1 MTSAEDLK
9 ATIAAQF
16 PQTTEQLA
24 ALVRIP
30 GVAFPGF
37 PREAVDGAAAKVVEL
52 LTDAGCPDV
61 RLLPNGENPA
71 AVYAEVP
78 GPPGSP
84 TVLLYAHYD
93 VQPGGDEQL
102 WDSAPFEP
110 EIRDGRM
117 YGRGAADDKSG
128 VVLHAA
134 VVRAFGGQPPCTLR
148 IIIEGDEEY
157 GGSFDEFPRTHPEM
171 FAADALIIADTGN
184 IEVGIPTL
192 TVALRGM
199 AAVTVSVKTLE
210 GAVHS
215 GMFGGPAPDALMALI
230 TLLATL
236 RDANGDTAIAGLTST
251 QWEGT
256 GYDDD
261 TFRALAG
268 VVAGQPLVGTG
279 SVASRLITMP
289 AVSVIGIDAPPVS
302 GAINAVIPEARAAV
316 SLRVPPG
323 VDPHA
328 AQEALIAHLHSHA
341 PWGVQVEVT
350 PGSTGEGFAADT
362 SGPAYAAMRQA
373 MLEAYGT
380 EAVEAGAG
388 GSIPLVAVLAE
399 VAPNADIIL
408 FGAQD
413 TAARIHAPNES
424 LDLNELENTI
434 LTEALF
440 LVNLAAG
447 VR

>member
-1 MTSAEDLK
+1 MTSAADLK
-9 ATIAAQF
+9 ATIAEQF
-16 PQTTEQLA
+16 PQTVDQLA
-24 ALVRIP
+24 ELVRIP
-30 GVAFPGF
+30 GVAFPDF
-37 PREAVDGAAAKVVEL
+37 PRESVDAAAAKVVEL
-52 LTDAGCPDV
+52 LTAAGCPDV
-61 RLLPNGENPA
+61 RLLPNGDNPS

-93 VQPGGDEQL
+93 VQPGGDEAL

-110 EIRDGRM
+110 EIREGRM

-134 VVRAFGGQPPCTLR
+134 VVRAFGGKPPCTLR

-157 GGSFDEFPRTHPEM
+157 GGSFDDYPRSHPEM

-184 IEVGIPTL
+184 IEVGVPTL

-215 GMFGGPAPDALMALI
+215 GMFGGPAPDALMALV

-236 RDANGDTAIAGLTST
+236 RDANGDTAIEGLASSE
-251 QWEGT
+251 WEGT
-256 GYDDD
+256 GYDEE

-268 VVAGQPLVGTG
+268 VREGQPLVGTG

-289 AVSVIGIDAPPVS
+289 AVSVIGIDAPSVS

-323 VDPHA
+323 VDPHQ
-328 AQEALIAHLHSHA
+328 AQQALIDHLLAHA

-350 PGSTGEGFAADT
+350 AGSTGEGFAADT
-362 SGPAYAAMRQA
+362 SGPAYAAMREA
-373 MLEAYGT
+373 MHEAYGRD
-380 EAVEAGAG
+380 AVEAGAG

-399 VAPNADIIL
+399 VVPDADIIL

-413 TAARIHAPNES
+413 TAASIHAPNES
-424 LDLNELENTI
+424 LDLSELEHTI

-447 VR
+447 SR

>member
-1 MTSAEDLK
+1 MTSAEELK
-9 ATIAAQF
+9 ATIAEQF
-16 PQTTEQLA
+16 PQTVEQLA
-24 ALVRIP
+24 DLVRIP
-30 GVAFPGF
+30 GVSFPDF
-37 PREAVDGAAAKVVEL
+37 PREPVDAAAAKVVEI
-52 LTDAGCPDV
+52 LTAAGCPDV
-61 RLLPNGENPA
+61 QLVPNGEHPS

-78 GPPGSP
+78 GPAGSP

-93 VQPGGDEQL
+93 VQPGGDDAL

-110 EIRDGRM
+110 EIREGRM

-148 IIIEGDEEY
+148 IIVEGDEEY
-157 GGSFDEFPRTHPEM
+157 GGSFDDYPREHPEM
-171 FAADALIIADTGN
+171 FTADALIIADTGN
-184 IEVGIPTL
+184 IEVGVPTL

-199 AAVTVSVKTLE
+199 AAVTVSVKTLD

-236 RDANGDTAIAGLTST
+236 RDANGDTAIEGLASSE
-251 QWEGT
+251 WEGT
-256 GYDDD
+256 GYDEE

-268 VVAGQPLVGTG
+268 VREGQPLVGTG

-289 AVSVIGIDAPPVS
+289 AVSVIGIDAPSVS
-302 GAINAVIPEARAAV
+302 GAINAVIPEARAEV

-323 VDPHA
+323 VDPA
-328 AQEALIAHLHSHA
+328 EAQQMLTDHLLSHA

-350 PGSTGEGFAADT
+350 PGSTGQGFAADT
-362 SGPAYAAMRQA
+362 SGPAYTAMREA
-373 MLEAYGT
+373 MVQAYGR

-399 VAPNADIIL
+399 VVPDADIIL

-424 LDLNELENTI
+424 LDLGELEHTI

-447 VR
+447 GQ